1 MKDSG
6 GERTEGTKIGN
17 DADYEAELPGL
28 YTTASEISI
37 LMTAIQDA
45 AN

>member
-6 GERTEGTKIGN
+6 GERTEGTKIGD

-28 YTTASEISI
+28 YTTADRKSVV
-37 LMTAIQDA
+37 
-45 AN
+45 